1 MRLGQ
6 KEKAEEILKQAFDQ
20 SDIFL
25 ADLSNLVIKFY
36 GNDFHGA
43 LEM

>member
-6 KEKAEEILKQAFDQ
+6 KEKAEEILKQAFNQ
-20 SDIFL
+20 SDTFL
-25 ADLSNLVIKFY
+25 VDLSNLVIKFY
-36 GNDFHGA
+36 RNDFHGA